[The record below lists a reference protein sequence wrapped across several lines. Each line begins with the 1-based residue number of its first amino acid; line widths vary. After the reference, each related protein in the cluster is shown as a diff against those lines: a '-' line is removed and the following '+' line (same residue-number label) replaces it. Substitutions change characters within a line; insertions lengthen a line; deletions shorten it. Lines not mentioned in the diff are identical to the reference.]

1 MKKNKTIIISLEKA
15 KKLVSAGY
23 VFQPAGTQLIF
34 DCIKAPIIIID
45 NRLYSMWRDGHMIK
59 NYYDAV
65 DILK

>member
-1 MKKNKTIIISLEKA
+1 MKKNKTIIVSLEKA

-23 VFQPAGTQLIF
+23 IFQPAGTQLIF
-34 DCIKAPIIIID
+34 GCIQAPIIIID

-59 NYYDAV
+59 NYHAAM

>member
-34 DCIKAPIIIID
+34 NCIQAPIISID

-59 NYYDAV
+59 NYHAAM

>member
-34 DCIKAPIIIID
+34 NCIQAPIISID
-45 NRLYSMWRDGHMIK
+45 NRQYSMWYHGQIIK
-59 NYYDAV
+59 NYHDAV
-65 DILK
+65 DVLK